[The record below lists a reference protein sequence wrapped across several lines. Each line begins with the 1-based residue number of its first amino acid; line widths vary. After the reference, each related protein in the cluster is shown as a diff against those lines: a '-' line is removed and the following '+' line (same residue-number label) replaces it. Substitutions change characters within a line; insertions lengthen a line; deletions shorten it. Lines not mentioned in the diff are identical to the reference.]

1 MVVKLVKKRNSDYFL
16 AVSGPGVF
24 VFRTRV
30 GGVCLDVAGRDLR
43 VEVAV
48 AGAGAG

>member
-1 MVVKLVKKRNSDYFL
+1 MVVKLVKKNSEYSL
-16 AVSGPGVF
+16 AVNDPGDF

-43 VEVAV
+43 VDI
-48 AGAGAG
+48 AGAG

>member
-1 MVVKLVKKRNSDYFL
+1 MVVKLVKEKNSEYSL
-16 AVSGPGVF
+16 AVNEPWVI

-43 VEVAV
+43 VEVA
-48 AGAGAG
+48 GAC

>member
-16 AVSGPGVF
+16 AVSDPGVF
-24 VFRTRV
+24 GFRTRV

-43 VEVAV
+43 VEVA
-48 AGAGAG
+48 GAGAG